1 MSENITNG
9 VVEKIRKDR
18 KGVCCGGEWYSVRN
32 ASIFADVSKGDLL
45 TADYDRNGQ
54 WINCVEATVKVTK
67 SATAGKFGGSSG
79 SGGSNGD
86 QFRTRS
92 EIIRT
97 TALDASIAFLKD
109 QYDGNYADDVEQT
122 LKTAQLF
129 VAYVE
134 GKIAVDMGKAAA
146 TPANDEQAQAEAAA
160 AATAA
165 AEAAA
170 AQAAADAAAAAAK
183 AAAEAPSALSSFLG
197 E

>member
-9 VVEKIRKDR
+9 VIEKIRKDR

-67 SATAGKFGGSSG
+67 SATAGKSGGSSG

-97 TALDASIAFLKD
+97 TALDASIAFLGT
-109 QYDGNYADDVEQT
+109 QSGSYADNVEQT

>member
-9 VVEKIRKDR
+9 VIEKIRKDR

-32 ASIFADVSKGDLL
+32 ASIFSDAQRGDLL
-45 TADYDRNGQ
+45 TADFTRNGQ
-54 WINCVEATVKVTK
+54 WINCVEDTVKVTK
-67 SATAGKFGGSSG
+67 SATAGKSAGSSG
-79 SGGSNGD
+79 SGGGNSD

-109 QYDGNYADDVEQT
+109 QYEGNYADDVEQT

-160 AATAA
+160 AAAAA

-170 AQAAADAAAAAAK
+170 AAAAAAEAAK
-183 AAAEAPSALSSFLG
+183 AAEEAPSALSSFLG
-197 E
+197 Q

>member
-9 VVEKIRKDR
+9 VIEKIRKDR

-32 ASIFADVSKGDLL
+32 ASIFSDAQRGDLL
-45 TADYDRNGQ
+45 TADFTRNGQ
-54 WINCVEATVKVTK
+54 WINCTEDTVKVTK
-67 SATAGKFGGSSG
+67 SATAGKSGGSSG
-79 SGGSNGD
+79 NGGSKND

-97 TALDASIAFLKD
+97 TALDASIAFLGT
-109 QYDGNYADDVEQT
+109 QDGTYADNVEQT

-146 TPANDEQAQAEAAA
+146 TPANDEQAQAEAEAA
-160 AATAA
+160 AAAA
-165 AEAAA
+165 AEAAV
-170 AQAAADAAAAAAK
+170 AAAAAAEAAK
-183 AAAEAPSALSSFLG
+183 AAEEAPSALSSFLG
-197 E
+197 TE